1 MRKTSLGKKLKS
13 NCGLKPKYLIFF
25 GVFVF
30 LASLLLLMPLAVSLR
45 EAQQIKLSEPP
56 MNGTIVYASDGSP
69 LTSFLMKRGRDIT
82 IKQVPTIVQRA
93 VIAVED
99 ERFYEHQGLDLK
111 SIGRALIKN
120 VKEGRI
126 VQGGSTLTQ
135 QYVKNVYLS
144 EAKSFDRKIKELVLA
159 HRIEKKYSKRK
170 ILELYLNNI
179 YFGSSAYG
187 LEAAVNTYFGHEAE
201 DLNLPETALLVSIL
215 KSPSDFSFLQ
225 NPRAAQ
231 ERSSLVLG
239 KLRKQG
245 FISKKE
251 ETRARQEIERILTP
265 LFASQSSDKGASKGP
280 DRVISIQFP
289 IKKGYLYS
297 FTNNWHKD
305 EGGSPSTEHQNSP
318 KRKANDGIDISA
330 PAGAPLVASVSGI
343 IEGINSFSFKDY
355 GNHLFIRDSQG
366 NRFFY
371 AYVGSFAPDIKNG
384 VQVTSGQEIGIIG
397 KQKPS
402 DVGPLLHFEI
412 RTPPYR
418 SKRCTPSKQ
427 VTAINPYKI
436 LRAADKQKAF
446 ASLFIKFIR
455 LELIKKYGKRTLF
468 TRGLSV
474 RTSLQ
479 PEVQQKAE
487 SMGERLGKRA
497 NSNVA
502 IMVIDPLNSHM
513 LGLAG
518 SGDFPAQRLA
528 QLTKELRY
536 KGLSGFSLPRTGGT
550 SRTAEIKL
558 PGQPQDWKVED
569 FKKSGQ
575 TKLYIVSG
583 PQSYKTHK
591 TLTNVPKTASR
602 SPGSKGKWNP
612 FSRSEIVPEKSS
624 ASRWVTPSWTSVAA
638 AQKNSAPS
646 SPVSILS
653 VTDKNFRILEK
664 NAEIKSRSF
673 PPRKV
678 GDNEVYLVI
687 NLDTNMEYVYRGNP
701 NKRTVNKLLEVHP
714 VATGMRGQGFWF
726 QTPAAKWAIYG
737 KTKSSREY
745 GPRILPLYRWDG
757 DKFVRVNA
765 YALHGTNDEPTIGQF
780 VSHGC
785 IRHYN
790 DTIKHFYDFL
800 PEGTIVWTI
809 RGEKTKPHSVPGSNF
824 AFSTDRSERS
834 FVSSG
839 TQITFSF
846 DDGYKNV
853 YGLGMPILAPKNIPG
868 VIYPITG
875 ALERGGDWVMNWNQ
889 IRELQ
894 DAYGWEIGSHG
905 VNHLKL
911 STLSPDE
918 INNEL
923 QISKQALESR
933 GIKVKSFATPYGDH
947 NNEVLSLTARHYQS
961 YRTVEGTNNSF
972 PYNDYLVTS
981 KEVSS
986 LVSPEEVKKWIDKA
1000 INDREWLVLL
1010 FHNIVEDNP
1019 GRLDYKKEDLQKIVD
1034 YVVSMPIRP
1043 VTVSQGLEVT
1053 EENIVPNHS
1062 FEDVDGDF
1070 ARDWTRSNSKHSDID
1085 PTGAG
1090 NFPNST
1096 NSLRITGHGEQH
1108 VVSSTVMKI
1117 GPEKNYLARMYF
1129 NIQNFKFGGVTVYVN
1144 EYNAEKRLIAKRP
1157 IGETSGD
1164 FVGVK
1169 ASLYLPSSSEVRYV
1183 KLKILTQ
1190 GELTLLVDSI
1200 NLAPIK

>member
-30 LASLLLLMPLAVSLR
+30 LASLPLMPPAISLR
-45 EAQQIKLSEPP
+45 EAQQMELSEPP

-69 LTSFLMKRGRDIT
+69 ITSFLMTRGRDIT

-99 ERFYEHQGLDLK
+99 ERFYQHQGIDLK

-126 VQGGSTLTQ
+126 VQGGSTITQ

-144 EAKSFDRKIKELVLA
+144 ETKSFDRKIKELVLA
-159 HRIEKKYSKRK
+159 RRIEKKYSKKK
-170 ILELYLNNI
+170 ILELYLNSI

-187 LEAAVNTYFGHEAE
+187 LEAAAYTYFGHEGE

-231 ERSSLVLG
+231 ERSYLVLK
-239 KLRKQG
+239 KLRKQD
-245 FISKKE
+245 FISEKQ
-251 ETRARQEIERILTP
+251 ETKARQEIERILTP
-265 LFASQSSDKGASKGP
+265 LLSSQSSDDGAIKGSN
-280 DRVISIQFP
+280 RVISTHFP

-297 FTNNWHKD
+297 YTNNWHKD
-305 EGGSPSTEHQNSP
+305 EGGSASSEHQNSP

-330 PAGAPLVASVSGI
+330 SAGVPLVASVSGI
-343 IEGINSFSFKDY
+343 IEGINSLSFKDY
-355 GNHLFIRDSQG
+355 GNHLFIRDSKG

-371 AYVGSFAPDIKNG
+371 AYVSSFAPGIKNG
-384 VQVTSGQEIGIIG
+384 VPVTSGQEIGIIG
-397 KQKPS
+397 KKKPS
-402 DVGPLLHFEI
+402 DVGPILHFEI
-412 RTPPYR
+412 RTPPYQ
-418 SKRCTPSKQ
+418 SKRCSPPKQ
-427 VTAINPYKI
+427 VTAINPYKS

-455 LELIKKYGKRTLF
+455 LELVKKYGKRPLF

-474 RTSLQ
+474 RTSLR
-479 PEVQQKAE
+479 PDVQQKVE
-487 SMGERLGKRA
+487 SMGKRLNKGTD
-497 NSNVA
+497 SNAA
-502 IMVIDPLNSHM
+502 IMVIDPVSSHM
-513 LGLAG
+513 LGLSG
-518 SGDFPAQRLA
+518 SENFPVQKLPQLA
-528 QLTKELRY
+528 KELRY
-536 KGLSGFSLPRTGGT
+536 KGLSGFSLPRAGGT
-550 SRTAEIKL
+550 LRTAEIKL
-558 PGQPQDWKVED
+558 PGQPQDWKVEY

-575 TKLYIVSG
+575 TELYIVSG
-583 PQSYKTHK
+583 PQSHK
-591 TLTNVPKTASR
+591 TLTNVPKTATR
-602 SPGSKGKWNP
+602 YPDSKGKGTP
-612 FSRSEIVPEKSS
+612 FSLAEIVTEKSS
-624 ASRWVTPSWTSVAA
+624 APGWVTSSWTSVAA
-638 AQKNSAPS
+638 AQKNSMS
-646 SPVSILS
+646 SVPVSILN

-678 GDNEVYLVI
+678 EDNEVYLVI
-687 NLDTNMEYVYRGNP
+687 NLDTNMEYVYLGNP

-714 VATGMRGQGFWF
+714 VATGMRNQGFWF

-737 KTKSSREY
+737 KTVSSREY

-765 YALHGTNDEPTIGQF
+765 YALHGTNDEPTIGQY

-790 DTIKHFYDFL
+790 DTIKHLYDFL

-809 RGEKTKPHSVPGSNF
+809 RGEKTDPYSTPGSNF
-824 AFSTDRSERS
+824 VFSTDRSERS
-834 FVSSG
+834 FASSG
-839 TQITFSF
+839 AQITFSF

-853 YGLGMPILAPKNIPG
+853 YDLGMPILAPKNIPG

-875 ALERGGDWVMNWNQ
+875 PLERREDWVMNWNQ

-894 DAYGWEIGSHG
+894 NAYGWEIGSHG
-905 VNHLKL
+905 INHQKL
-911 STLSPDE
+911 TALSPQDLD
-918 INNEL
+918 NEL
-923 QISKQALESR
+923 QISKKALESR
-933 GIKVKSFATPYGDH
+933 GLVIKSLATPYGDH
-947 NNEVLSLTARHYQS
+947 NNQVLNLAARYYQS
-961 YRTVEGTNNSF
+961 HRTVQGTNNSF

-986 LVSPEEVKKWIDKA
+986 SVSSEEVKKWIDKA
-1000 INDREWLVLL
+1000 ISDQEWLVFL

-1019 GRLDYKKEDLQKIVD
+1019 GRLDYKREDLQKIVD
-1034 YVVSMPIRP
+1034 YVISTPIRP
-1043 VTVSQGLEVT
+1043 VTVSEGLEVT
-1053 EENIVPNHS
+1053 EENMVPNYS
-1062 FEDVDGDF
+1062 FEDTASDF
-1070 ARDWTRSNSKHSDID
+1070 ASAWTRGNSQYSEID
-1085 PTGAG
+1085 ATGVG
-1090 NFPNST
+1090 NFPNPT
-1096 NSLRITGHGEQH
+1096 KSLRITGNGEQH
-1108 VVSSTVMKI
+1108 TISSEAMRI
-1117 GPEKNYLARMYF
+1117 DPEKNYLAGMYLK
-1129 NIQNFKFGGVTVYVN
+1129 IQNFKLGGVTIYVN
-1144 EYNAEKRLIAKRP
+1144 EYNAKKRLIAKRP

-1169 ASLYLPSSSEVRYV
+1169 ASLYLPSSAEVRYI

-1190 GELTLLVDSI
+1190 GELTLFADSI
-1200 NLAPIK
+1200 RLAPIK